1 MRSGRGR
8 SERRR
13 RKRRRR
19 RRRRRSI
26 GRWETFGADGSV
38 HGIEGDLL

>member
-1 MRSGRGR
+1 M

-19 RRRRRSI
+19 QYEAEAERKVNGEIVTKPYRDWQREKKES
-26 GRWETFGADGSV
+26 
-38 HGIEGDLL
+38 